1 MEEKIDNSIMCEKS
15 QDNVV
20 AICNKWF
27 KKKCKQA
34 HVTLVANSF
43 IFNGL
48 LEIKI
53 FSWLVK
59 YLRLNRIHRWIGIIF
74 FALKVFVLKEIFP
87 KKI

>member
-1 MEEKIDNSIMCEKS
+1 MSEKS

-27 KKKCKQA
+27 KKKSEQS
-34 HVTLVANSF
+34 HVTLVASSF

-53 FSWLVK
+53 VRWLIK
-59 YLRLNRIHRWIGIIF
+59 FLRLNHIHLDELVLVF
-74 FALKVFVLKEIFP
+74 FALKVFVLKETLQT
-87 KKI
+87 KI